1 MKIRGRSHVNSQSF
15 FLVKRQYGFN
25 KYKGVIFHRLAMDPP
40 CLNVIYKILPAFRL
54 LLAKQ
59 LINNHGYTQ
68 MEAARRIGITQGA
81 ISQYIN
87 SKRATK
93 GTKELGINYALVESM
108 ANEAAEKIA
117 NNKMNPDEITTY
129 FCKLC
134 LTMRE
139 NNYSI

>member
-1 MKIRGRSHVNSQSF
+1 
-15 FLVKRQYGFN
+15 
-25 KYKGVIFHRLAMDPP
+25 MDPP
-40 CLNVIYKILPAFRL
+40 CLAVIYRILPAFRL

-68 MEAARRIGITQGA
+68 MEAARRIGITQSA
-81 ISQYIN
+81 ISQYIT
-87 SKRATK
+87 SKRATR
-93 GTKELGINYALVESM
+93 GIQELGTNYPLMKSM

-117 NNKMNPDEITTY
+117 NNKMSPDEITTY

-134 LTMRE
+134 MTMRE